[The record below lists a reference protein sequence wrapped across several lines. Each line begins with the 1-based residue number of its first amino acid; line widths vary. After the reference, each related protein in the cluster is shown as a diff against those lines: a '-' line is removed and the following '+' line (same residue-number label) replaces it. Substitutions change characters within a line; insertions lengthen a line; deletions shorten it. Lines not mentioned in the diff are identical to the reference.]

1 MIDALPSKEYLIYD
15 GELKVGKLMIYATPK
30 EKEALTECYRKL
42 YKASSPSANFDKLIK
57 NATINENGEKIIDYN
72 AYEICEYEFFEIIS
86 DIIKEYKIK
95 THRQDLFKN
104 TILLGC
110 SPKFKKT
117 EE

>member
-1 MIDALPSKEYLIYD
+1 
-15 GELKVGKLMIYATPK
+15 MIYVTAK
-30 EKEALTECYRKL
+30 EEEAMRECYRKL
-42 YKASSPSANFDKLIK
+42 YKASTPPADFDELLK
-57 NATINENGEKIIDYN
+57 NATINENGQKVIDYN
-72 AYEICEYEFFEIIS
+72 AHEICEYEFSEIMS
-86 DIIKEYKIK
+86 DVIKEYKIR